1 MKEGEIKR
9 LFGGFIENN
18 EDGGHEKRARKRT
31 ALERFLDIFITVF
44 STVSIRIKKKNTFI
58 PMHTQYG
65 KIITLCLVCKSKMIM

>member
-1 MKEGEIKR
+1 MKEGEIKI
-9 LFGGFIENN
+9 LSGGFIDNN

-44 STVSIRIKKKNTFI
+44 STVSIRIKKKTFI

-65 KIITLCLVCKSKMIM
+65 KIITLCLVCKSRMIM